1 MELDSKEQVL
11 VAIYTEYQKDM
22 PEMDS
27 ITYISLG
34 IPKKDFSGILLKLR
48 SEGFVDN
55 MKFLSKGRANS
66 SAVDICEAQ
75 MSSYGIEYAEKK
87 LDIEKNLPTSE
98 KVAKVVEKTKQ
109 IGLVLLSE
117 FAELVAS

>member
-1 MELDSKEQVL
+1 MAFMELDSKEQVL

-55 MKFLSKGRANS
+55 MKFLSN
-66 SAVDICEAQ
+66 
-75 MSSYGIEYAEKK
+75 K
-87 LDIEKNLPTSE
+87 LYL
-98 KVAKVVEKTKQ
+98 
-109 IGLVLLSE
+109 
-117 FAELVAS
+117 